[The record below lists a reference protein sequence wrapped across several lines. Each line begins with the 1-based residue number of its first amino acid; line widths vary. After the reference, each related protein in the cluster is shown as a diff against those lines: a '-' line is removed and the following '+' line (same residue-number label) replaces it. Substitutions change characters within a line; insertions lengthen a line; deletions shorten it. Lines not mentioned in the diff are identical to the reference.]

1 MEMTKAKV
9 PTGPVK
15 RQVAE
20 AWNHQRTNISCGMP
34 KQEME
39 IQYENIKTPRTC
51 KCCEYYDHPCLQEED
66 SLMTAEARQRYQLDI
81 NKKRKSFAQDPILE
95 RVTQDED
102 TNQTMNL
109 EDWSISFKE
118 FQPNRIK
125 QHKKQSIQEGHYI
138 NKGPT
143 KRKMTRSRDAGL
155 YCLKCGEDGHL
166 ASWCEKEDDSP
177 PQNQSSNSLSIGQP
191 PSVGLLVSTDD
202 LDIPARKECH
212 QSMP

>member
-15 RQVAE
+15 RQVAA
-20 AWNHQRTNISCGMP
+20 AWNCKRNKKSRGALELQV
-34 KQEME
+34 E
-39 IQYENIKTPRTC
+39 IQHEDIETPGTC
-51 KCCEYYDHPCLQEED
+51 KCCEHYGHRCLQEED

-81 NKKRKSFAQDPILE
+81 NNKRKSSAQDPILE
-95 RVTQDED
+95 EVTQVED
-102 TNQTMNL
+102 TNHTMNL

-118 FQPNRIK
+118 FQPSRIK
-125 QHKKQSIQEGHYI
+125 QHKKQSIQEGHYV

-177 PQNQSSNSLSIGQP
+177 P
-191 PSVGLLVSTDD
+191 
-202 LDIPARKECH
+202 
-212 QSMP
+212 